1 MSLVRLLSMSQSVD
15 GKADQPSRYKMA
27 PPLPKFAPVKRSISL
42 APIKPENAESTK
54 VMDTPSLF
62 TEAVAPTLTSPVP
75 QESPAPEPPVGVL
88 SIGVFQPAAVA
99 AETPAPEK
107 KERLLSRFF
116 NLFRRKPQPIRIEGP
131 VVQTEWSM
139 DKVKV
144 VRNDLSDAD
153 LDLVFASIESEPPKK
168 EAPAKKQQL
177 VSSAWRRVNPNSDK
191 TEQMVLK

>member
-27 PPLPKFAPVKRSISL
+27 PPLPKFAPVKRPISL
-42 APIKPENAESTK
+42 APTKPENAESTK

-62 TEAVAPTLTSPVP
+62 TEAAATQSTAPAPLS
-75 QESPAPEPPVGVL
+75 QAPEPPVGVL
-88 SIGVFQPAAVA
+88 SIGVFQPASAAV
-99 AETPAPEK
+99 ETAAPEK
-107 KERLLSRFF
+107 KQGPLARFF
-116 NLFRRKPQPIRIEGP
+116 NVFRRKPQPIRLEGP
-131 VVQTEWSM
+131 VVQAEWSM

-153 LDLVFASIESEPPKK
+153 LDLVFASIEQPKK
-168 EAPAKKQQL
+168 AEPVKKEQL
-177 VSSAWRRVNPNSDK
+177 VSSAWRRVNPNPDK